1 MLKYHPNVGGN
12 SQASKPVPKPPK
24 HSKVKFESG
33 GTVFVVDDRYEYI
46 KQIGHGA
53 YGVVCS
59 AFDRR
64 TNKKVA
70 IKKVTNAFQDL
81 VDAKRIL
88 REVRLLS
95 TNSIHVEYLHHENII
110 SVVDLQVP
118 ESKRGYEDYYIITE
132 LMETDLHRV
141 IYSRQDLS

>member
-1 MLKYHPNVGGN
+1 MIKHPLH
-12 SQASKPVPKPPK
+12 STQASRPVQKPPNK
-24 HSKVKFESG
+24 PNRVKFETG
-33 GTVFVVDDRYEYI
+33 GTTFIVDDRYEFI

-59 AFDRR
+59 AFDKR

-88 REVRLLS
+88 R
-95 TNSIHVEYLHHENII
+95 
-110 SVVDLQVP
+110 
-118 ESKRGYEDYYIITE
+118 
-132 LMETDLHRV
+132 
-141 IYSRQDLS
+141 

>member
-1 MLKYHPNVGGN
+1 MIKYHGSNN
-12 SQASKPVPKPPK
+12 SQASRPVQKPPK
-24 HSKVKFESG
+24 QAKVKFEAG
-33 GTVFVVDDRYEYI
+33 GTVFVVDDRYEFI

-59 AFDRR
+59 AYDKKTGR
-64 TNKKVA
+64 KVA

-95 TNSIHVEYLHHENII
+95 TSYLICRI
-110 SVVDLQVP
+110 PS
-118 ESKRGYEDYYIITE
+118 S
-132 LMETDLHRV
+132 
-141 IYSRQDLS
+141 

>member
-1 MLKYHPNVGGN
+1 MKYHPNIGGS
-12 SQASKPVPKPPK
+12 SQASKPATKPPK
-24 HSKVKFESG
+24 QSKVKWDAG
-33 GTVFVVDDRYEYI
+33 GTTFCVDDRYEYI

-64 TNKKVA
+64 TNRKVA

-95 TNSIHVEYLHHENII
+95 NE
-110 SVVDLQVP
+110 
-118 ESKRGYEDYYIITE
+118 GC
-132 LMETDLHRV
+132 
-141 IYSRQDLS
+141 